1 MKKRFKS
8 WFKHLFIRYIPSIQM
23 IVESE
28 ARRLILYITENYSR
42 EDQKYL
48 IDELS
53 KNLIEFRK
61 QEIEYKILELERNEA
76 ELVELNKSLEKLLI
90 K

>member
-61 QEIEYKILELERNEA
+61 QEIEYKVLELERNEA
-76 ELVELNKSLEKLLI
+76 ELVELNKNLEKLLI

>member
-1 MKKRFKS
+1 MKERIKS

-23 IVESE
+23 IVEAE
-28 ARRLILYITENYSR
+28 ARRLIFYITENYSR

-61 QEIEYKILELERNEA
+61 QEIEYKVLELEKNEA
-76 ELVELNKSLEKLLI
+76 ELVELNKSLEKLLV

>member
-28 ARRLILYITENYSR
+28 ARRLIFYITENYSR

-61 QEIEYKILELERNEA
+61 QEIEYKVLELERNEA
-76 ELVELNKSLEKLLI
+76 ELVELNKSLEKLLV